1 MTTFC
6 CTIHSPLQYLIKN
19 IPLIMTT
26 ALKTRPSS
34 SVLAKKPYQAA
45 QQVEYVY
52 LEAEIDVLL
61 RQLQNLKSQKAAN

>member
-1 MTTFC
+1 
-6 CTIHSPLQYLIKN
+6 
-19 IPLIMTT
+19 MTT
-26 ALKTRPSS
+26 ALKIRPSS
-34 SVLAKKPYQAA
+34 SVLVKKPYQAA

>member
-1 MTTFC
+1 
-6 CTIHSPLQYLIKN
+6 
-19 IPLIMTT
+19 MTT

-34 SVLAKKPYQAA
+34 STVTQKPYQAA

-61 RQLQNLKSQKAAN
+61 RQLQNLKSQKTTH

>member
-1 MTTFC
+1 
-6 CTIHSPLQYLIKN
+6 
-19 IPLIMTT
+19 MTT

-34 SVLAKKPYQAA
+34 SVLAQKPYQVA

-61 RQLQNLKSQKAAN
+61 RQLQNLKSQKTAN

>member
-1 MTTFC
+1 
-6 CTIHSPLQYLIKN
+6 
-19 IPLIMTT
+19 MTT

-34 SVLAKKPYQAA
+34 SAVTQKPYQAA